1 MTEYR
6 DPYNLSDT
14 AVTDTAAAVEV
25 TDTAAAVE
33 VTVTGVEAVEV
44 TVTVVEAVEVTAMA
58 AAVAAAASE

>member
-33 VTVTGVEAVEV
+33 VTGVEAVEV
-44 TVTVVEAVEVTAMA
+44 TVTGVEAVEVTAMA

>member
-44 TVTVVEAVEVTAMA
+44 TAMA
-58 AAVAAAASE
+58 AAVVAAASE

>member
-1 MTEYR
+1 
-6 DPYNLSDT
+6 
-14 AVTDTAAAVEV
+14 VEV

-44 TVTVVEAVEVTAMA
+44 TVTGVEAVEVTAMA